1 LTFKKPEIFE
11 PYQEI
16 LETIDRIMY
25 KKIIYKSAY
34 LKTCLLSLNAR
45 EVDPHANL
53 FCELSGILTYEYLK
67 TLSKGQNHGEISIMP
82 ARGLPPTICLSHSD
96 STESCWLNRREY
108 SSIFLEAEHLKIQK
122 KLKFFHEKV
131 FRGYSF
137 DSGIQ
142 TILHNFHKDFFLK
155 NEIIYRQNSKPEALY
170 VVIKGWVKLYCLVDR
185 GKHDFQDENELKKA
199 ADGNLTKID
208 MCSLGPG
215 EIFGEFELFEGEDNP
230 ESVRRKG
237 FAKAIECVT
246 LWKISYKNY
255 LGVAQVHESFNW
267 NIRER
272 FKQRFA
278 VRKRIVGLGEKLRA
292 KNKIFDDNLRAMQ
305 SMMDEKMGQKPP
317 GWAEENFGPGSEK
330 FVASGD
336 VSLLGREKKVKHV

>member
-1 LTFKKPEIFE
+1 
-11 PYQEI
+11 
-16 LETIDRIMY
+16 MY

-34 LKTCLLSLNAR
+34 LKTCLLNLNAR
-45 EVDPHANL
+45 EVDPLANL
-53 FCELSGILTYEYLK
+53 FCELSGILTYSYLK
-67 TLSKGQNHGEISIMP
+67 TLYKGQNHGEISILP
-82 ARGLPPTICLSHSD
+82 ARSLPPTICVAFEEN
-96 STESCWLNRREY
+96 TECCWVDRQQY

-131 FRGYSF
+131 FCGYSF

-185 GKHDFQDENELKKA
+185 RKFDLKNENELKKG

-208 MCSLGPG
+208 VCMLGPG
-215 EIFGEFELFEGEDNP
+215 EIFGEFELFEGEDTT
-230 ESVRRKG
+230 ESARRSG

-267 NIRER
+267 NVRER
-272 FKQRFA
+272 FKERFA
-278 VRKRIVGLGEKLRA
+278 VRKRIVGLGVKIRA

-305 SMMDEKMGQKPP
+305 SIMDDKMGQKPP
-317 GWAEENFGPGSEK
+317 GWAEENFCPGSEK
-330 FVASGD
+330 IVASGD
-336 VSLLGREKKVKHV
+336 VSLLGREKKKKHV